1 MCKLHCVVRVKCVF
15 VAQRRQ
21 DVCGQTHPHHR
32 VLQRSYKVP
41 MVNTLSRV
49 SVLFGIRNEWTAVVI
64 SKLQVSSH
72 PAFLHFSV
80 FCCSCMFLTLLWPAQ
95 FFLFLSAF
103 TRSRIAE
110 IVVSLL
116 FTKFL
121 EMLWL
126 DRRLLKTT
134 FALNLWFFL
143 RLSPLILKQNHC
155 FFTGCVTVLSSKKQS
170 QSTWALM
177 QGTSTTVIILFI
189 HHQTSEGR
197 VVLFM
202 LAVQQHYHSCLF

>member
-1 MCKLHCVVRVKCVF
+1 MLRQHATKDKHKSHSIIQCKKICVDDGIWCCYGMCKLHCVVRVKCVF

-80 FCCSCMFLTLLWPAQ
+80 FLLQ
-95 FFLFLSAF
+95 LHVSYSSVTSSIFFLFFVCFYQEQNCWNSRQSAVYQIF
-103 TRSRIAE
+103 GNALTR
-110 IVVSLL
+110 
-116 FTKFL
+116 
-121 EMLWL
+121 
-126 DRRLLKTT
+126 
-134 FALNLWFFL
+134 
-143 RLSPLILKQNHC
+143 
-155 FFTGCVTVLSSKKQS
+155 
-170 QSTWALM
+170 
-177 QGTSTTVIILFI
+177 
-189 HHQTSEGR
+189 
-197 VVLFM
+197 
-202 LAVQQHYHSCLF
+202 